1 MKYLSKLLFILLPTC
16 LPLLL
21 FSFIAKHYTEGSN
34 GKQSEVIDV
43 VYTLISFYRT
53 AMPVLLVVAILV
65 QYLIILP
72 IWNSGRPWAIK
83 TMWVF
88 ILVAVCLGLSI
99 LLSYIIWDTNDGVS
113 WIFKVTIAITA
124 MQLAY
129 WLLNF
134 IFLYILSLII
144 KDKSQISESHPD
156 SHRDPNLTQ

>member
-1 MKYLSKLLFILLPTC
+1 MKYLQKLLYILLPTY

-21 FSFIAKHYTEGSN
+21 FSFVAKHYTEGSN

-43 VYTLISFYRT
+43 VYTLISFYRS

-72 IWNSGRPWAIK
+72 IWHSKRPWAIK
-83 TMWVF
+83 IMWVF
-88 ILVAVCLGLSI
+88 ILITVCLGLSI
-99 LLSYIIWDTNDGVS
+99 LLSYIIWDINDGVT
-113 WIFKVTIAITA
+113 WLFKVSAAVTA

-134 IFLYILSLII
+134 IFVFGLTLII
-144 KDKSQISESHPD
+144 KPKPVNAES
-156 SHRDPNLTQ
+156 DPQT